1 MNYKFFLLIFFL
13 LSCTSNNINKIKDTS
28 DNINKSNNTSAN
40 INKSNDTLNNI
51 NKGEDIIFKGS
62 FSNKG
67 FTLVYDDSLKKKKNY
82 Y

>member
-28 DNINKSNNTSAN
+28 DNINK
-40 INKSNDTLNNI
+40 NK
-51 NKGEDIIFKGS
+51 DIIYKGS

-67 FTLVYDDSLKKKKNY
+67 FALVYDDSLKKKKNY